1 MKIEEKFLRYA
12 NVDTKSDDFS
22 STTPSTKIQFDLA
35 NMLVDELHQMG
46 VDNAYVDENCVV
58 YAHIDGDESKD
69 PIGLISHMDTSPE
82 LDGGNY
88 TPRRINNYDGS
99 DIKLNDKYTL
109 SPSKF
114 PSLLGNVG
122 HDIIVTDGDHLLGGD
137 DKAGVAVI
145 MSIAEYYMSHKEIN
159 HAPIRI
165 CFTPDEEVG
174 RGSENF
180 SVEKM
185 GAKIAYT
192 LDGGNYRDINFENF
206 NAYSVVVN
214 IKGVGIHPGSA
225 KGIMVNAS
233 LLASEFISLLPA
245 DKIPSLTSG
254 YEGFNHLEKI
264 EGGVENCTM
273 YYIVRNHNNEEAE
286 NQIKDFYRI
295 KDILSKKYPTSV
307 IEVSHKLSYR
317 NMRTYFDKDMSA
329 IDRIVKA
336 MKKVGVEP
344 TFTPVRGGTDGA
356 SITFM
361 GLPCPNIGTGD
372 YNCHGRYEYVDIF
385 EMYKMFDIVKALLED

>member
-1 MKIEEKFLRYA
+1 MNIEEKFLRYA
-12 NVDTKSDDFS
+12 RIDTKSDDFS
-22 STTPSTKIQFDLA
+22 ETTPSTKIQYNLA
-35 NMLVDELHQMG
+35 NVLVEELHQMG

-88 TPRRINNYDGS
+88 DPRRINNYDGS
-99 DIKLNDKYTL
+99 DIKLNEKYTL

-114 PSLLGNVG
+114 PSLLGNIG
-122 HDIIVTDGDHLLGGD
+122 HDLLVTDGDHLLGGD
-137 DKAGVAVI
+137 DKAGVAII
-145 MSIAEYYMSHKEIN
+145 MSLAEYYMKHKEIN

-233 LLASEFISLLPA
+233 LLANEFVSLLPG

-286 NQIKDFYRI
+286 SQIKDFYRI

-372 YNCHGRYEYVDIF
+372 YNCHGRYEYVDIY

>member
-122 HDIIVTDGDHLLGGD
+122 HDIIVTDGDHLLCGD

-145 MSIAEYYMSHKEIN
+145 MSIAEYYMNHKEIN

-317 NMRTYFDKDMSA
+317 YMRTYFDKDMSA